1 MRNIMMALAAASLLA
16 PVGATFSPEGITTIG
31 ATKAEAQRRSKYRE
45 WRGRDGRRYCRKPN
59 GTTGLVVGG
68 VAGALVGRTI
78 DTRGDRT
85 VGTLLGGAAGAVAGR
100 EIERSGSKRCR

>member
-1 MRNIMMALAAASLLA
+1 MRNLFLAAGAAALLVPA
-16 PVGATFSPEGITTIG
+16 ALTVPVAVDTGYS
-31 ATKAEAQRRSKYRE
+31 KAEAQRNTRYRE
-45 WRGRDGRRYCRKPN
+45 WRGRDGRTYCRKPN

-68 VAGALVGRTI
+68 VAGALLGRTV

-100 EIERSGSKRCR
+100 EIDRSSSKRRCR